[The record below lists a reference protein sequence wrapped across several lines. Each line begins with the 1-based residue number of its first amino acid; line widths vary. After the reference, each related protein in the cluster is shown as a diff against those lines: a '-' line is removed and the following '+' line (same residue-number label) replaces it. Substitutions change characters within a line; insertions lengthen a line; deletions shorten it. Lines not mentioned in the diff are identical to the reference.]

1 MPNADTKPTDN
12 RANNLSKK
20 QSIHK
25 KKHGKRRVNRISPS
39 KAKRRGG
46 LKNETKGRRAD
57 LKMKKAGNKQRM
69 GRNGI
74 NGNKSKRCQ
83 GKRTKSKKCRGR
95 RGRQIKQGKGSRRR
109 GRRNKL
115 RGRPNRQ
122 NSRCK
127 KKGGKKRGKVCR
139 KRKGR
144 RRGGRAGDPECFSCQ
159 NCIEQNVNLNDCCIV
174 LIPVFQRT
182 CFQVSMSLQD
192 LKAS

>member
-46 LKNETKGRRAD
+46 PKNGTKGRRAG
-57 LKMKKAGNKQRM
+57 LKKKKAGKKQRM

-74 NGNKSKRCQ
+74 NGNKSKRCK
-83 GKRTKSKKCRGR
+83 GKRTKKCRGR

-127 KKGGKKRGKVCR
+127 KKGGKKRGKFCH

-182 CFQVSMSLQD
+182 CFQVSMSFQD
-192 LKAS
+192 LKAL

>member
-1 MPNADTKPTDN
+1 MPNADTKPTKN

-25 KKHGKRRVNRISPS
+25 KKHWQRKVNRLSPS
-39 KAKRRGG
+39 NPKRRGG
-46 LKNETKGRRAD
+46 LKNGTKRRRAD
-57 LKMKKAGNKQRM
+57 LKMKKAGKKQRM

-74 NGNKSKRCQ
+74 NGNKSKRCK
-83 GKRTKSKKCRGR
+83 GKRTKKCRGR

-127 KKGGKKRGKVCR
+127 KKGGKKRGKFCH

-182 CFQVSMSLQD
+182 CFQVSMNFQD
-192 LKAS
+192 LKAL